1 MALTAVIGAFFALFP
16 DLSGLADGSSFCSS
30 IARERLDDLIRSRA
44 NQIQPRRRDS
54 PARYQ
59 NISDEEVREI
69 QIAASTVVGKVV
81 VTIGPVVVGCPCEDG
96 KSCTDQVWILANLP
110 HGTVGLLL
118 SKIAG
123 HWDIGTVQ
131 RWWLQ
136 DATLPRRGDCKSQ
149 SECDALTYAWRKHI
163 DEYPKCGLDPK
174 EVAHISEALS
184 QCNKRYY

>member
-1 MALTAVIGAFFALFP
+1 VALAALMGAFFALFP
-16 DLSGLADGSSFCSS
+16 DLSGLADGSSFCNF
-30 IARERLDDLIRSRA
+30 IARERLDDLIRIRA
-44 NQIQPRRRDS
+44 IQIQPRRRDS

-69 QIAASTVVGKVV
+69 QVAASTVVGKVV

-110 HGTVGLLL
+110 QGTVGLLL
-118 SKIAG
+118 SKIG
-123 HWDIGTVQ
+123 GYWDIGAVQ

-136 DATLPRRGDCKSQ
+136 DATLPRLGLCKAQ

-163 DEYPKCGLDPK
+163 DDFPKCGLNPK
-174 EVAHISEALS
+174 DVAYVSEALS
-184 QCNKRYY
+184 QCNNRHR